1 MFAKFMQTAAA
12 VAILAT
18 PALAAPDTITLAMVL
33 EPPNLDPTGGAAAA
47 IDEIVYANLFEGL
60 TRIASD
66 GSVQPGLAAIRARP
80 RRLRSD
86 QPHAGAS
93 AVEVHLVLGRQQRR
107 DVVGHARRQ
116 GPLRH
121 ARRSRH
127 ARGLAARGL
136 TNVAGQGSVRAFEST
151 RSCRCVPR

>member
-66 GSVQPGLAAIRARP
+66 GSVQVTT
-80 RRLRSD
+80 
-86 QPHAGAS
+86 
-93 AVEVHLVLGRQQRR
+93 AVEVDTVFLSLIGIRTVQ
-107 DVVGHARRQ
+107 GH
-116 GPLRH
+116 
-121 ARRSRH
+121 
-127 ARGLAARGL
+127 
-136 TNVAGQGSVRAFEST
+136 GSATAQLFG
-151 RSCRCVPR
+151 